1 MKRVI
6 SLFSGC
12 GGLDLGV
19 KGGFLVHKNS
29 INAKTKENWVRLP
42 KNDFEII
49 FANDIMPQAKAVWE
63 ANFNGD
69 YHLESIVS
77 LLEKETALPD
87 ADVVIG
93 GFPCQD
99 FSVAGKRLG
108 FDSER
113 GVLYKSMV
121 EVVRRAKPKVFIAE
135 NVYGLLSIK
144 GAKET
149 IIKDFENI
157 GYTVFCFPLSA
168 ENFGVPQTRKRV
180 FFVGFLKSALK
191 KPPLLEQV
199 QPKPTHKNP
208 VILSHIFEDLQEP
221 HETTDEEQKHYSK
234 AKYYGKGR
242 QGNIEV
248 NLYKPGPTI
257 RAEHHGNIEFRR
269 LSKKHGGIIQE
280 ELTAGMIERR
290 LTIREC
296 ARIQTFPDDFH
307 IMKKK
312 TGEKIVSSSH
322 AYRVIG
328 NAVPPLLAYHVA
340 KNISDLWDDIL

>member
-19 KGGFLVHKNS
+19 KGGFFVHKES
-29 INAKTKENWVRLP
+29 INFASKDNWVRLP

-49 FANDIMPQAKAVWE
+49 FANDIMPQAKAVWD
-63 ANFNGD
+63 ANFSGN
-69 YHLESIVS
+69 YHLESIVD
-77 LLEKETALPD
+77 LLNKKTSFPD
-87 ADVVIG
+87 AEVVIG

-121 EVVRRAKPKVFIAE
+121 EVIRRVQPKVFIAE
-135 NVYGLLSIK
+135 NVYGLLSIE
-144 GAKET
+144 GAKEA
-149 IIKDFENI
+149 IIKDFESV
-157 GYTVFCFPLSA
+157 GYTVFCFSLSA

-180 FFVGFLKSALK
+180 FFIGFLNSALK
-191 KPPLLEQV
+191 RMPKIQEIKPRATHSTPVTLE
-199 QPKPTHKNP
+199 
-208 VILSHIFEDLQEP
+208 SIFQDLREP
-221 HETTDEEQKHYSK
+221 DQTSDEEQKHYSK
-234 AKYYGKGR
+234 AKFYGKGR
-242 QGNIEV
+242 QGNSEIS
-248 NLYKPGPTI
+248 LHKAGPTI

-269 LSKKHGGIIQE
+269 LSKRNGGVIE
-280 ELTAGMIERR
+280 HELAAGMVERR

-296 ARIQTFPDDFH
+296 ARIQTFPDDFY
-307 IMKKK
+307 IMKKSS
-312 TGEKIVSSSH
+312 GENIISATH

-340 KNISDLWDDIL
+340 KNISDLWNDVL